1 MFRKTINKGTEDE
14 ISADLLDAVPEL
26 DGESGGFSGFIK
38 GKATDVEVP
47 FTVLVDDDSADPPP
61 APAVPLQIKPF
72 PLGGGA
78 VALEPPAQKAK
89 PQSAPAPRPAA
100 PPPAATD
107 VDAATLA
114 LDVHALVRD
123 ARKQMDAAFQNEL
136 TRVESAFGGLLEQM
150 EARLAQAEL
159 ELAAVR
165 AEHDK
170 VKRETDRK
178 VEALRELKKAL
189 EGI

>member
-1 MFRKTINKGTEDE
+1 MFRRNTNKGADDE

-26 DGESGGFSGFIK
+26 DGDAGGFSGFIK
-38 GKATDVEVP
+38 GKATDAEVP
-47 FTVLVDDDSADPPP
+47 FTVLVDDDTADTNPP
-61 APAVPLQIKPF
+61 PAVPLQIKPF
-72 PLGGGA
+72 PLGGAA

-89 PQSAPAPRPAA
+89 PQQSAPPAPATAPAPLTPL
-100 PPPAATD
+100 
-107 VDAATLA
+107 DAATLA
-114 LDVHALVRD
+114 LDVHALVGD
-123 ARKQMDAAFQNEL
+123 ARKQMDAAFQSEL
-136 TRVESAFGGLLEQM
+136 TRVESAFGGLLKQM

>member
-1 MFRKTINKGTEDE
+1 MFRKTTNKGAEDE

-26 DGESGGFSGFIK
+26 DGEAGGFSGFIK
-38 GKATDVEVP
+38 GKATDAEVP
-47 FTVLVDDDSADPPP
+47 FTVLVDDDTADPQP
-61 APAVPLQIKPF
+61 APALPLQIKPF

-78 VALEPPAQKAK
+78 APLEPPAQKAK
-89 PQSAPAPRPAA
+89 PQPAPPARPTAPPAA
-100 PPPAATD
+100 PSQA
-107 VDAATLA
+107 DAATLA
-114 LDVHALVRD
+114 LDVHALVGD
-123 ARKQMDAAFQNEL
+123 ARRQMDAAFQSEL
-136 TRVESAFGGLLEQM
+136 TRVESAFGGLLKQM